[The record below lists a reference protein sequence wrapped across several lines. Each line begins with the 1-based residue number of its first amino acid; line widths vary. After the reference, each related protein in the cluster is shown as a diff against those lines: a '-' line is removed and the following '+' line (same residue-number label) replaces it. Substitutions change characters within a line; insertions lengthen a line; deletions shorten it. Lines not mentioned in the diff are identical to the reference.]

1 MLTPLAL
8 PTHVPLVLDLDGTL
22 HKGDVFRMGLAHL
35 AKRGQWC
42 ALRKILLVWQRSGKA
57 TAKLTWQTVALKQ
70 GWNPPIRWIIP
81 VVQWAQA
88 EAASGRPVLV
98 CTGTPQTVAEQLI
111 RAASHPWQ
119 VIGTTQPAINLV
131 AQHKA
136 AALVARF
143 GEKGFVYAG
152 NSKDDLAV
160 WQCAQASVVVRA
172 SAKVRQQA
180 KALGNAVGWWPKA

>member
-1 MLTPLAL
+1 MLPPLAL

-35 AKRGQWC
+35 AKRGQGG
-42 ALRKILLVWQRSGKA
+42 ALRKILLVWRRSGKA
-57 TAKLTWQTVALKQ
+57 AAKLAWQTVALQ
-70 GWNPPIRWIIP
+70 HNWQPTLRWVAP

-98 CTGTPQTVAEQLI
+98 CTGTPQAVAEQLV
-111 RAASHPWQ
+111 RAAGHLWP
-119 VIGTTQPAINLV
+119 VIGTTSPTINLV

-136 AALVARF
+136 AALVARL

-160 WQCAQASVVVRA
+160 WRHAQAAVVVRA
-172 SAKVRQQA
+172 SATVRQQA